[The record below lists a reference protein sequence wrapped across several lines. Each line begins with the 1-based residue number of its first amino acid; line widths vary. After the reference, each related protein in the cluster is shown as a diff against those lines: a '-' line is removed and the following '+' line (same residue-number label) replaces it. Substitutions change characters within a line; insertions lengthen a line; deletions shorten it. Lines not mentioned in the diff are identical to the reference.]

1 MALKQTE
8 TYNRLRSISYT
19 DLSARINRLLTCDCS
34 RLTHDQIESR
44 VRRIADGYATKTA
57 IVDSN
62 GVFRARVN
70 EGRDLFSSASELWYP
85 PAAVVREGRF
95 NRALSPRFYA
105 SNIPHAAVLETRPE
119 VGDFVTVLYAAT
131 HCDTIW
137 HLTHIGLQH
146 LREGHKATNLTSLR
160 ENEEFLGALQRTGV
174 HRKWLKID
182 DALCAFAS
190 RPATPETAADLYK
203 VTCGIASL
211 LEDVPSDGI
220 LYPSIEA
227 GARSLNLCIRPET
240 ADRTLFPGKAWLL
253 EVVDWRSKID
263 GSPESDAGYYQV
275 AIRAETGPIPLSGKL
290 RWVESMEGV
299 SPAVIEAALGNV
311 GRLRQTRNAEE
322 LSVATTIS

>member
-57 IVDSN
+57 IVGSN

-137 HLTHIGLQH
+137 HLPKRPKRAVGV
-146 LREGHKATNLTSLR
+146 GVPDATP
-160 ENEEFLGALQRTGV
+160 TGV
-174 HRKWLKID
+174 VPQPCPSLSRFGFLHKI
-182 DALCAFAS
+182 
-190 RPATPETAADLYK
+190 
-203 VTCGIASL
+203 
-211 LEDVPSDGI
+211 
-220 LYPSIEA
+220 
-227 GARSLNLCIRPET
+227 
-240 ADRTLFPGKAWLL
+240 
-253 EVVDWRSKID
+253 
-263 GSPESDAGYYQV
+263 
-275 AIRAETGPIPLSGKL
+275 
-290 RWVESMEGV
+290 
-299 SPAVIEAALGNV
+299 
-311 GRLRQTRNAEE
+311 
-322 LSVATTIS
+322 

>member
-1 MALKQTE
+1 MAIKETD
-8 TYNRLRSISYT
+8 TYNRLRSIGYT

-34 RLTHDQIESR
+34 RLTHEQIESR

-57 IVDSN
+57 IVGSN

-70 EGRDLFSSASELWYP
+70 DGRDVFTSASELWYP

-95 NRALSPRFYA
+95 NRARSSRFYA
-105 SNIPHAAVLETRPE
+105 SNIPHAAVLEVRPK

-131 HCDTIW
+131 HADTVW
-137 HLTHIGLQH
+137 QLTHIGLQH

-160 ENEEFLGALQRTGV
+160 ENEEFLAALQKTGV

-240 ADRTLFPGKAWLL
+240 ADRTLFPGMAWLL

-263 GSPESDAGYYQV
+263 GSPESEAGYYQIAV
-275 AIRAETGPIPLSGKL
+275 RAETGPIPPSGRL
-290 RWVESMEGV
+290 RWVESIEGV
-299 SPAVIEAALGNV
+299 SPEVMEAALGVV
-311 GRLRQTRNAEE
+311 GRLRLRKNAEE
-322 LSVATTIS
+322 LPVTASRS